1 SLSFSHRAGGT
12 GQRAVRPTSR
22 RWEQAPP
29 HDTDYG
35 GGTGGHGRRRR
46 PSPAWIRR
54 WLPSPAPIRWRR
66 PSPAWIRRPVPS
78 PTLIR
83 RLWPSRCLLTVTGG
97 GRRRQWLRRLK
108 DDGEPVVGVFFDF
121 WNFYF
126 FHDFSFSLAVA
137 RAAYLVLSFI
147 IRFILKY

>member
-1 SLSFSHRAGGT
+1 M
-12 GQRAVRPTSR
+12 SR

-35 GGTGGHGRRRR
+35 GGTGGHGRRWR

-83 RLWPSRCLLTVTGG
+83 CLLTVTGG
-97 GRRRQWLRRLK
+97 GRRRRWLRRLK
-108 DDGEPVVGVFFDF
+108 DDGDDWRMRTMAAATGGRRRTGSGCIFRLLEFLFFSR
-121 WNFYF
+121 F
-126 FHDFSFSLAVA
+126 FLFACSCTGRISRPKLH
-137 RAAYLVLSFI
+137 
-147 IRFILKY
+147 LKT